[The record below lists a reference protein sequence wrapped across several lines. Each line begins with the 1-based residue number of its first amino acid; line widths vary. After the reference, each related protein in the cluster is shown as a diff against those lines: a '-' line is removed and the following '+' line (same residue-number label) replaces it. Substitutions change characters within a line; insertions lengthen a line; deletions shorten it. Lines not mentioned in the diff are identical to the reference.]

1 MQDDADAMTDAVADM
16 TTDLDGRSDAVPKPE
31 PDRSVCISGELCT
44 EGGG

>member
-1 MQDDADAMTDAVADM
+1 LLLVATCASTESRLNDELDD
-16 TTDLDGRSDAVPKPE
+16 VPEPA